1 MASAVEP
8 SSVTVTMMTTSPA
21 VSDAVHVAI
30 DWSIG
35 SKRPDSSSKACGV
48 GVLVVDELT
57 MVVDHGSLRPMETMA
72 ISKFKATCLAVL
84 QHVRTT
90 GQPVRITRRGEPIA
104 DVVPPG
110 PPERSESWLGAMAG
124 RARITGD
131 ITTPSSEL
139 VPWDV
144 EEE

>member
-1 MASAVEP
+1 
-8 SSVTVTMMTTSPA
+8 
-21 VSDAVHVAI
+21 
-30 DWSIG
+30 
-35 SKRPDSSSKACGV
+35 
-48 GVLVVDELT
+48 
-57 MVVDHGSLRPMETMA
+57 METMA

-84 QHVRTT
+84 QRVRTT
-90 GQPVRITRRGEPIA
+90 GQTVRITRRGEPIA

-110 PPERSESWLGAMAG
+110 PLERAEGWLGAMSD

-131 ITTPSSEL
+131 ITTPSSDL